1 MVIGA
6 NPVKAKDLD
15 QLLMHLSVAERAEFD
30 RLIATDLEEKIWA
43 PLPGPQTMAS
53 ESTADIIGFGGAA
66 GGGKTDLAVG
76 KGLTQ
81 HHEVLIM
88 RREGTQLQG
97 ILQRMQ
103 TLLGNRDGYNGQDKI
118 WRDAG
123 PRKVL
128 IEFGSC
134 PNLGDE
140 QRQQGR
146 PHDLLVFDEAA
157 NFLELQV
164 RFLLGWNRS
173 TRDGVHSQALLTFNP
188 PTSMEG
194 RWIID
199 FFGPWLDKKHKLY
212 PTAPGEIRYAV
223 MLPAENGTSRDVWVD
238 RPDSCIVVNGELVY
252 DFDPDEHAIE
262 DIIVPQSR
270 TFIPSR
276 ISDNPF
282 LAGSGYLRVL
292 QAMPEP
298 LRSQMLYGDF
308 QAGMQDDPWQVI
320 PTAWV
325 QAAMD
330 RWVDRSPK
338 GEMLSQ
344 GVDVA
349 RGGKD
354 NTTIANR
361 HANPDGSKGSWI
373 DRLKLFPG
381 SETPDGPMVAGLVI
395 ASRRDEAPIHIDV
408 IGVGASPYDTLN
420 GMQLQVLGVNV
431 SEKDLGTDKSGRL
444 KFLNQRSGLWWRMR
458 EALDPANDMGV
469 CLPPDKDLL
478 IELCTPT
485 WSLQG
490 LVIKVASR
498 EEIYEKIKRS
508 VDRAVAVILAMI
520 ETPKRV
526 KKAAGS
532 HKPGGQREH
541 DPYAVLNS

>member
-1 MVIGA
+1 MR
-6 NPVKAKDLD
+6 PKDLED
-15 QLLMHLSVAERAEFD
+15 LLGHLTLAERQEFN
-30 RLIATDLEEKIWA
+30 RLLAADLEDVIWA
-43 PLPGPQTMAS
+43 PLKGPQTMAA
-53 ESTADIIGFGGAA
+53 ESKADIIGFGGAA

-103 TLLGNRDGYNGQDKI
+103 TLLGSRDGYNGQDKI

-173 TRDGVHSQALLTFNP
+173 TREGVHSQALLTFNP
-188 PTSMEG
+188 PTSAEG

-199 FFGPWLDKKHKLY
+199 FFGPWLDKKHALY
-212 PTAPGEIRYAV
+212 PTAPGEIRYCV

-238 RPDSCIVVNGELVY
+238 RTDPCVVVNGALVY
-252 DFDPDEHAIE
+252 DFDPDLYAVE
-262 DIIVPQSR
+262 DILEPQSR

-325 QAAMD
+325 EAAQK

-338 GEMLSQ
+338 GEMMGQ

-361 HANPDGSKGSWI
+361 HANPDGTKGSWI
-373 DRLKLFPG
+373 DKLKVFPG
-381 SETPDGPMVAGLVI
+381 TETPDGPMVAGLVI

-420 GMQLQVLGVNV
+420 GMRLQVMGVNV
-431 SEKDLGTDKSGRL
+431 SEKALGTDKSGRL
-444 KFLNQRSGLWWRMR
+444 RFFNQRSELWWRMR
-458 EALDPANDMGV
+458 EALDPANDEGLA
-469 CLPPDKDLL
+469 LPPDKDLL

-485 WSLQG
+485 WQLSG

-520 ETPKRV
+520 DTPKMRAV
-526 KKAAGS
+526 KAGGV
-532 HKPGGQREH
+532 HKVGQAREH
-541 DPYAVLNS
+541 DPYAGLQG

>member
-1 MVIGA
+1 MSTS
-6 NPVKAKDLD
+6 LTTR
-15 QLLMHLSVAERAEFD
+15 ERAILQEA
-30 RLIATDLEEKIWA
+30 IARGRELLSRQPLWR
-43 PLPGPQTMAS
+43 PLPGPQLMAY
-53 ESTADIIGFGGAA
+53 ESDADIIGFGGAA
-66 GGGKTDLAVG
+66 GGGKSDLAIG
-76 KGLTQ
+76 KALMKA
-81 HHEVLIM
+81 HEVLIM

-97 ILQRMQ
+97 IEERMRK
-103 TLLGNRDGYNGQDKI
+103 LLGGDDGYNSTKRV

-128 IEFGSC
+128 VEFGSC

-173 TRDGVHSQALLTFNP
+173 TSYDEYGQKVRSQALLTFNP
-188 PTSMEG
+188 PTSAEG
-194 RWIID
+194 RWIVD
-199 FFGPWLDKKHKLY
+199 FFAPWLDKKHPRY
-212 PTAPGEIRYAV
+212 PAAPGEKLHCV

-238 RPDSCIVVNGELVY
+238 RTDPCVLVNGELVY
-252 DFDPDEHAIE
+252 DFDPKQFKPE
-262 DIIVPQSR
+262 DIIEAQSR

-276 ISDNPF
+276 ISDNPH

-325 QAAMD
+325 EAAMA

-361 HANPDGSKGSWI
+361 HANPDGSKGAWI
-373 DRLKLFPG
+373 DRLKLYPG
-381 SETPDGPMVAGLVI
+381 TETPDGPMVAGLVI
-395 ASRRDEAPIHIDV
+395 AARRDEAPIHIDV

-420 GMQLQVLGVNV
+420 GMGQQVLGVNV
-431 SEKDLGTDKSGRL
+431 SEKSVKKDKSGRL
-444 KFLNQRSGLWWRMR
+444 GFFNQRSQLWWEMR
-458 EALDPANDMGV
+458 EALDPANDKGV
-469 CLPPDKDLL
+469 ALPPDKELL

-485 WSLQG
+485 WQLSG

-498 EEIYEKIKRS
+498 EEIYEKIRRS

-520 ETPKRV
+520 DTPKR
-526 KKAAGS
+526 KKPAPGDV
-532 HKPGGQREH
+532 HKPGGKREH
-541 DPYAVLNS
+541 DPYAGLN

>member
-1 MVIGA
+1 MT
-6 NPVKAKDLD
+6 P
-15 QLLMHLSVAERAEFD
+15 AEQSEFD
-30 RLIATDLEEKIWA
+30 ALIRADIAQAIWR
-43 PLPGPQTMAS
+43 PLPGPQSMAYQS
-53 ESTADIIGFGGAA
+53 KADVIGFGGAA
-66 GGGKTDLAVG
+66 GGGKSDLAIG
-76 KGLTQ
+76 KALMQ

-97 ILQRMQ
+97 ILQRLQ
-103 TLLGNRDGYNGQDKI
+103 TLLGSRDGFTSQPPI
-118 WRDAG
+118 WRNAG
-123 PRKVL
+123 PRDVL
-128 IEFGSC
+128 VEFGSC

-157 NFLELQV
+157 NFLEAQV

-173 TRDGVHSQALLTFNP
+173 TREGVHSQALLTFNP
-188 PTSMEG
+188 PTTAEG
-194 RWIID
+194 RWVLE
-199 FFGPWLDKKHKLY
+199 FFAPWLDSKHARY
-212 PTAPGEIRYAV
+212 PAAPGELLHCV
-223 MLPAENGTSRDVWVD
+223 MLPGDNGTSRDIWVD
-238 RPDSCIVVNGELVY
+238 RVDPCVLVGGELVY
-252 DFDPDEHAIE
+252 DFDPAAYAIE
-262 DIIVPQSR
+262 DIITPQSR

-276 ISDNPF
+276 ISDNPH
-282 LAGSGYLRVL
+282 LAGSGYLRQL

-325 QAAMD
+325 EAAMA

-338 GEMLSQ
+338 GEMLGM

-354 NTTIANR
+354 NTTIACR
-361 HANPDGSKGSWI
+361 HANADGKGTWI
-373 DRLKLFPG
+373 DRLKLYPG

-395 ASRRDEAPIHIDV
+395 GSRRDEAPIHIDV

-420 GMQLQVLGVNV
+420 GMQLHVLGINV
-431 SEKDLGTDKSGRL
+431 AERALGTDKSGRL
-444 KFLNQRSGLWWRMR
+444 SFLNQRSELWWRMR

-469 CLPPDKDLL
+469 ALPRDKDLL

-485 WSLQG
+485 WCLSG
-490 LVIKVASR
+490 LVIKVAGR
-498 EEIYEKIKRS
+498 DEIYEKIKRS

-520 ETPKRV
+520 DTPKRPKRGV
-526 KKAAGS
+526 HSK
-532 HKPGGQREH
+532 GGAREH
-541 DPYAVLNS
+541 DPYANLA

>member
-1 MVIGA
+1 MSLELKQRVLEL
-6 NPVKAKDLD
+6 VRAKLAL
-15 QLLMHLSVAERAEFD
+15 QPLWR
-30 RLIATDLEEKIWA
+30 
-43 PLPGPQTMAS
+43 PLPGPQTMAYH
-53 ESTADIIGFGGAA
+53 STADVIGFGGSA
-66 GGGKTDLAVG
+66 GGGKTDLAIG
-76 KGLTQ
+76 KATMQ
-81 HHEVLIM
+81 AHEVLIM

-97 ILQRMQ
+97 IEERMRK
-103 TLLGNRDGYNGQDKI
+103 LLGNDDGYNSTKRV

-123 PRKVL
+123 PRKTL

-157 NFLELQV
+157 NFLEQQV

-173 TRDGVHSQALLTFNP
+173 TREGVHSQALLTFNP
-188 PTSMEG
+188 PTSAEG
-194 RWIID
+194 RWIVD
-199 FFGPWLDKKHKLY
+199 FFGPWLDKKHPLF
-212 PTAPGEIRYAV
+212 PTPPGQIRYCV
-223 MLPAENGTSRDVWVD
+223 MLPSENGTSRDVWVESAA
-238 RPDSCIVVNGELVY
+238 PCVMVAGQLVY
-252 DFDPDEHAIE
+252 GFDPKDYAVE

-282 LAGSGYLRVL
+282 LANSGYLRVL

-308 QAGMQDDPWQVI
+308 QAGMTDDPWQVI

-325 QAAMD
+325 EAAMA

-338 GEMLSQ
+338 GEMMSQ

-361 HANPDGSKGSWI
+361 HANPDGSKGMWI
-373 DRLKLFPG
+373 DRLRIFPG
-381 SETPDGPMVAGLVI
+381 TETPDGPMVAGLVI

-431 SEKDLGTDKSGRL
+431 SEKSLATDKSGRL
-444 KFLNQRSGLWWRMR
+444 RFLNQRSALWWAMR

-469 CLPPDKDLL
+469 ALPPDKDLL

-485 WSLQG
+485 WSLSG

-498 EEIYEKIKRS
+498 EEIYDKIKRS
-508 VDRAVAVILAMI
+508 VDRAVAVILAMMD
-520 ETPKRV
+520 TPKRP
-526 KKAAGS
+526 KRTGS
-532 HKPGGQREH
+532 HNPAAQREH
-541 DPYAVLNS
+541 DPYAALNP

>member
-1 MVIGA
+1 MTPEQVRR
-6 NPVKAKDLD
+6 
-15 QLLMHLSVAERAEFD
+15 AERFLTPEE
-30 RLIATDLEEKIWA
+30 RRELHSLIAADVAQSIWR
-43 PLPGPQTMAS
+43 PLPGPQTMAW

-66 GGGKTDLAVG
+66 GGGKSDLAIG
-76 KGLTQ
+76 KALMKA
-81 HHEVLIM
+81 HEVLIM

-103 TLLGNRDGYNGQDKI
+103 SLLGNRDGYNGQDKI

-123 PRKVL
+123 PRKTL

-173 TRDGVHSQALLTFNP
+173 TRDGVHSQALMTFNP
-188 PTSMEG
+188 PTTTEG

-199 FFGPWLDKKHKLY
+199 FFGPWLDKKHPLY
-212 PTAPGEIRYAV
+212 PVAPGEIRYCV
-223 MLPAENGTSRDVWVD
+223 MLPAENGTSKDVWVS
-238 RPDSCIVVNGELVY
+238 RPDKCVQVNGQLVY
-252 DFDPDEHAIE
+252 DFDPADYAIE

-276 ISDNPF
+276 IGDNPF
-282 LAGSGYLRVL
+282 LAGSGYLRQL

-325 QAAMD
+325 EAAMA
-330 RWVDRSPK
+330 RWKPLAPK
-338 GEMLSQ
+338 GEMMAQ

-361 HANPDGSKGSWI
+361 HQPPDGTGPWI
-373 DRLKLFPG
+373 DKLKIHPG
-381 SETPDGPMVAGLVI
+381 SETPDGPMVAGLVVG
-395 ASRRDEAPIHIDV
+395 ARRDDAPVHIDV
-408 IGVGASPYDTLN
+408 IGVGASPYDVLR
-420 GMQLQVLGVNV
+420 GMDLHVIGVNV
-431 SEKDLGTDKSGRL
+431 SEKALGTDKSGRL
-444 KFLNQRSGLWWRMR
+444 HFFNQRSELWWRMR
-458 EALDPANDMGV
+458 EWLDPANDHGV
-469 CLPPDKDLL
+469 ALPPDKDLL
-478 IELCTPT
+478 VELCTPT
-485 WSLQG
+485 WELSG
-490 LVIKVASR
+490 LTIKVASR
-498 EEIYEKIKRS
+498 DEIFEKIKRS

-520 ETPKRV
+520 DTPKRP
-526 KKAAGS
+526 KKTAGS
-532 HKPGGQREH
+532 HKPGQRREH
-541 DPYAVLNS
+541 DPYAAINS

>member
-1 MVIGA
+1 MKPDDIRRL
-6 NPVKAKDLD
+6 KAR
-15 QLLMHLSVAERAEFD
+15 ATPEERAEFD
-30 RLIATDLEEKIWA
+30 AIMARDMARNVWR
-43 PLPGPQTMAS
+43 PLPGPQTMAYN
-53 ESTADIIGFGGAA
+53 STADIIGFGGAA
-66 GGGKTDLAVG
+66 GGGKSDLAIG
-76 KGLTQ
+76 KALMRA
-81 HHEVLIM
+81 HEVLIM

-123 PRKVL
+123 PRKTL

-173 TRDGVHSQALLTFNP
+173 TRDGVHSQALMTFNP
-188 PTSMEG
+188 PTTAEG

-199 FFGPWLDKKHKLY
+199 FFGPWLDKKHPLY
-212 PTAPGEIRYAV
+212 PVAPGEIRYCV

-238 RPDSCIVVNGELVY
+238 RSDPCVQIGGELVY
-252 DFDPDEHAIE
+252 DFEPNDYAIE
-262 DIIVPQSR
+262 DIITPQSR

-276 ISDNPF
+276 IGDNPF
-282 LAGSGYLRVL
+282 LAGSGYLRQL

-320 PTAWV
+320 PTAWAE
-325 QAAMD
+325 AAMA
-330 RWVDRSPK
+330 RWKPLSPK
-338 GEMLSQ
+338 GEMAGQ

-354 NTTIANR
+354 NTTIACR
-361 HANPDGSKGSWI
+361 HLPPDGAGPWI
-373 DRLKLFPG
+373 DKLKLYPG
-381 SETPDGPMVAGLVI
+381 TETPDGPMVAGLVV
-395 ASRRDEAPIHIDV
+395 AARRDDAPIHIDV
-408 IGVGASPYDTLN
+408 IGVGASPYDVLRS
-420 GMQLQVLGVNV
+420 MDLHVLGVNV
-431 SEKDLGTDKSGRL
+431 SEKALGTDKSGRL
-444 KFLNQRSGLWWRMR
+444 RFMNQRSELWWRMR
-458 EALDPANDMGV
+458 EALDPANDIGV
-469 CLPPDKDLL
+469 ALPPDKDLL

-485 WSLQG
+485 WELSG
-490 LVIKVASR
+490 LTIKVASR
-498 EEIYEKIKRS
+498 DDIFEKIKRS
-508 VDRAVAVILAMI
+508 VDRATAVILAMI
-520 ETPKRV
+520 DTPKRP
-526 KKAAGS
+526 KRSSARQ
-532 HKPGGQREH
+532 PGQARDH
-541 DPYAVLNS
+541 DPYASLHA

>member
-1 MVIGA
+1 MTTLLTTREREVMRAAIERG
-6 NPVKAKDLD
+6 KAWLAR
-15 QLLMHLSVAERAEFD
+15 QPLWS
-30 RLIATDLEEKIWA
+30 
-43 PLPGPQTMAS
+43 PLPGPQTMAY
-53 ESTADIIGFGGAA
+53 ECDADIIGFGGAA
-66 GGGKTDLAVG
+66 GGGKSDLAIG
-76 KGLTQ
+76 KALMKA
-81 HHEVLIM
+81 HEVLIM

-97 ILQRMQ
+97 IEERMRK
-103 TLLGNRDGYNGQDKI
+103 LLGSDDGYNSTKRV

-123 PRKVL
+123 PRKTL

-173 TRDGVHSQALLTFNP
+173 TREGVHSQALLTFNP
-188 PTSMEG
+188 PTSAEG

-199 FFGPWLDKKHKLY
+199 FFGPWLDKKHALY
-212 PTAPGEIRYAV
+212 PTAPGQIRYCV
-223 MLPAENGTSRDVWVD
+223 MLPAENGTSRDMWVD
-238 RPDSCIVVNGELVY
+238 RADPCVLVNGQLVY
-252 DFDPDEHAIE
+252 EFDPKEYAVE

-276 ISDNPF
+276 ISDNPH

-325 QAAMD
+325 EAAQA

-338 GEMLSQ
+338 GEMMSQ

-361 HANPDGSKGSWI
+361 HANPDGSKGWWV
-373 DRLKLFPG
+373 DRLKIFAG
-381 SETPDGPMVAGLVI
+381 TETPDGPMVAGLVI

-408 IGVGASPYDTLN
+408 IGVGSSPYDVLN

-431 SEKDLGTDKSGRL
+431 SEKSLRTDRSGRL
-444 KFLNQRSGLWWRMR
+444 RFFNQRSQMWWEMR
-458 EALDPANDMGV
+458 EALDPANDIGV
-469 CLPPDKDLL
+469 ALPPDKDLL

-485 WSLQG
+485 WSLSG
-490 LVIKVASR
+490 MVIKVASR

-520 ETPKRV
+520 ETPKR
-526 KKAAGS
+526 KKLSGV
-532 HKPGGQREH
+532 HKPGQAREH
-541 DPYAVLNS
+541 DPYAGLNS

>member
-1 MVIGA
+1 MTPAEIR
-6 NPVKAKDLD
+6 
-15 QLLMHLSVAERAEFD
+15 SAERYLTEAERQELY
-30 RLIATDLEEKIWA
+30 RLLVADMQQAIWR
-43 PLPGPQTMAS
+43 PLPGPQTTAF
-53 ESTADIIGFGGAA
+53 ESKADIIGFGGAA
-66 GGGKTDLAVG
+66 GGGKSDLAIG
-76 KGLTQ
+76 KALMR

-97 ILQRMQ
+97 IEERMRR
-103 TLLGNRDGYNGQDKI
+103 LLGGDDGYNSTKRV

-128 IEFGSC
+128 VEFGSC

-173 TRDGVHSQALLTFNP
+173 TRDNVHSQALLTFNP
-188 PTSMEG
+188 PTTAEG

-199 FFGPWLDKKHKLY
+199 FFGPWLDRKHALY
-212 PTAPGEIRYAV
+212 PTAPGEIRFAV
-223 MLPAENGTSRDVWVD
+223 MLPAENGTSRDVWVSSAAPCVLVD
-238 RPDSCIVVNGELVY
+238 GELVY
-252 DFDPDEHAIE
+252 EFDPVAFAVE
-262 DIIVPQSR
+262 DVIVPQSR

-276 ISDNPF
+276 ISDNPY
-282 LAGSGYLRVL
+282 LAQSGYLRVL

-325 QAAMD
+325 EAALA
-330 RWVDRSPK
+330 RWKPISPK
-338 GEMLSQ
+338 GEMVSM

-354 NTTIANR
+354 NTTIVAR
-361 HANPDGSKGSWI
+361 HEPPDGSGPWF
-373 DRLKLFPG
+373 DKLRIYPG
-381 SETPDGPMVAGLVI
+381 TETPDGPMVAGLVI
-395 ASRRDEAPIHIDV
+395 GARRDDAPIHIDV

-420 GMQLQVLGVNV
+420 GMNLAVYGVNV
-431 SEKDLGTDKSGRL
+431 SEKALGTDKSGRL
-444 KFLNQRSGLWWRMR
+444 RFMNQRSELWWRMR
-458 EALDPANDMGV
+458 EALDPSNDVGV

-485 WSLQG
+485 WELAG
-490 LVIKVASR
+490 VVIKVASR
-498 EEIYEKIKRS
+498 DEIFTKIRRS
-508 VDRAVAVILAMI
+508 VDRAVAVMLAFI
-520 ETPKRV
+520 NTPKRP
-526 KKAAGS
+526 KRTGA
-532 HKPGGQREH
+532 HRTGGPRDH
-541 DPYAVLNS
+541 DPYQNIET

>member
-1 MVIGA
+1 M
-6 NPVKAKDLD
+6 KAKDLEAA
-15 QLLMHLSVAERAEFD
+15 LEYLSPAERAEFD
-30 RLIATDLEEKIWA
+30 RLVEADLEEKIWA

-123 PRKVL
+123 PRNVL

-134 PNLGDE
+134 PNAGDE

-188 PTSMEG
+188 PTSAEG

-199 FFGPWLDKKHKLY
+199 FFGPWLDKKHALY
-212 PTAPGEIRYAV
+212 PTAPGVIRHAL
-223 MLPAENGTSRDVWVD
+223 MMPAENGTSTDIWVGSAA
-238 RPDSCIVVNGELVY
+238 PCVLVNGQLVY
-252 DFDPDEHAIE
+252 EFDPDEFPIE
-262 DIIVPQSR
+262 DILTPQSR

-282 LAGSGYLRVL
+282 LAGSGYLRQL

-325 QAAMD
+325 EAAMA

-338 GEMLSQ
+338 GEMMSQ

-354 NTTIANR
+354 NTMIANR
-361 HANPDGSKGSWI
+361 HANPDGSKGAWI
-373 DRLKLFPG
+373 DRLRIFPG
-381 SETPDGPMVAGLVI
+381 TETPDGPMVAGLVI

-431 SEKDLGTDKSGRL
+431 SEKARGTDKSGRL
-444 KFLNQRSGLWWRMR
+444 NFLNQRSELWWRMR
-458 EALDPANDMGV
+458 EALDPTNDTGL

-485 WSLQG
+485 WLLQG

-498 EEIYEKIKRS
+498 DDIYEKIKRS

-520 ETPKRV
+520 ETPKRL
-526 KKAAGS
+526 KRTGS
-532 HKPGGQREH
+532 RNPGGQREH
-541 DPYAVLNS
+541 DPYQAINTTYQ